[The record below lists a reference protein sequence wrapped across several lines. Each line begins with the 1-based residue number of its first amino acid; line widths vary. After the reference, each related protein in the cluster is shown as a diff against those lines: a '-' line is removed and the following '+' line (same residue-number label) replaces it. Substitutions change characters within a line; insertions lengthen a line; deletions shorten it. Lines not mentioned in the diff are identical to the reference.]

1 MKEEKSLWTNNKCYT
16 NNIYVFCNSQIEW
29 ISWIWYLWGCLRL
42 EKCSGMIFF
51 RATVLQVEYETTVQ
65 VFVRTCKEFRKW
77 ESATTHFN
85 NTTSVSNTWTWMLI
99 LNFTFAKLELTV
111 TFFDRIVWK
120 KNQKSVPSNIYPI
133 LLINIHYLYLI
144 FFSKFRFN
152 TILHEK
158 IYYLS
163 YIFYHFCNF
172 LSPNDETT
180 FHVDQLRKKWL
191 L

>member
-16 NNIYVFCNSQIEW
+16 NNIDVFCNSQIEW

-42 EKCSGMIFF
+42 KKCSGMIFF

-85 NTTSVSNTWTWMLI
+85 NTASVSNTWTWMLI

-120 KNQKSVPSNIYPI
+120 KNKKSVLSNIYPI

-144 FFSKFRFN
+144 FSQSFVLTQFYMRK
-152 TILHEK
+152 
-158 IYYLS
+158 
-163 YIFYHFCNF
+163 YIICHTYFIIFVIFF
-172 LSPNDETT
+172 LPMMR
-180 FHVDQLRKKWL
+180 QLFV
-191 L
+191 